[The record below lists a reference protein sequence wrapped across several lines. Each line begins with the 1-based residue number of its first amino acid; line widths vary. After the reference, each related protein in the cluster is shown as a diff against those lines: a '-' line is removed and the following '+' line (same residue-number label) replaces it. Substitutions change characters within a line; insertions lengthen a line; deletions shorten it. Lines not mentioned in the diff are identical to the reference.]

1 MDPLLEP
8 IKDGVLKK
16 MFLSDDLTND
26 FIKNKEYSTNKNV
39 INVANVLLS
48 YYMNMNQVNTL
59 LSSYSDILKTNI
71 SPQKKMDIKLRI
83 QLLRY
88 VQLQK
93 KELDKIDNTKI
104 IDSVLKSTGKKLRR
118 KFKKSIR
125 KKSRRLY
132 HQKK

>member
-8 IKDGVLKK
+8 IEDGILKK

-59 LSSYSDILKTNI
+59 LSSYSDIPKTNI

-83 QLLRY
+83 QLLHY

-104 IDSVLKSTGKKLRR
+104 IESVLKSTGKKLRR